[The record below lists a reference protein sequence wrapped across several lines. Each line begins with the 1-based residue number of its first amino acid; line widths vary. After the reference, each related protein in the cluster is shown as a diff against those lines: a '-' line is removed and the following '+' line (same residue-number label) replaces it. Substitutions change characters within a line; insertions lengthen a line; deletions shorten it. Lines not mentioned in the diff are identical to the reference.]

1 MSNAVQ
7 IRDASDVI
15 KYKKDRAIYENYVQ
29 LQAKSQLPIGG
40 IPHEH
45 LMAVARANDTFIP
58 MSSIIPT
65 ITAISSCGTCPN
77 TVTYITGQTIAVTCS
92 SGCTPGGNYMSETYI
107 DRF

>member
-29 LQAKSQLPIGG
+29 LEAKSQLPIGG

-45 LMAVARANDTFIP
+45 YMAIARANDTFIP
-58 MSSIIPT
+58 ASSIIPK
-65 ITAISSCGTCPN
+65 ITAVSSCGSCPN
-77 TVTYITGQTIAVTCS
+77 TVSYVTGQTIAVTCS
-92 SGCTPGGNYMSETYI
+92 ADCTPGGNYMPETYI
-107 DRF
+107 GRF